1 MEKTLEERWFPFST
15 YALDDIEHKKIFCF
29 HHAGGSAS
37 VYRKWTLEKKKM
49 NFICV
54 ELPGKGTRRREPFV
68 GAMRSTSAS
77 SRPRARSRPSRPSC
91 PG

>member
-15 YALDDIEHKKIFCF
+15 YTLNDTEHKKIFCF

-49 NFICV
+49 NF
-54 ELPGKGTRRREPFV
+54 
-68 GAMRSTSAS
+68 
-77 SRPRARSRPSRPSC
+77 
-91 PG
+91 